1 MNIIISN
8 SSDLPIYK
16 QVKNQ
21 LKNAIIT
28 NELKQG
34 DKLPSIRVLAR
45 DLGISVITTKAAYEE
60 LESDGYVETIP
71 SKGIYVSNKNKI
83 LIREEQLQSIES
95 LISNSISIAKL
106 SGIEKKEII
115 NMIEILWEEE
125 NE

>member
-8 SSDLPIYK
+8 SSDMPIYK

-21 LKNAIIT
+21 IKNAIIT

-45 DLGISVITTKAAYEE
+45 DLSISVITTKSAYEE
-60 LESDGYVETIP
+60 LEIDGYVKTIP
-71 SKGIYVSNKNKI
+71 AKGTYVSNKNKT
-83 LIREEQLQSIES
+83 LIREEQLQNIENI
-95 LISNSISIAKL
+95 LLTAIDIAKL
-106 SGIEKKEII
+106 TNIEKEEIV

>member
-8 SSDLPIYK
+8 TSDLPIYK

-21 LKNAIIT
+21 IKNAIIT

-60 LESDGYVETIP
+60 LESDGYVETI
-71 SKGIYVSNKNKI
+71 SAKGTYVSNKNKN
-83 LIREEQLQSIES
+83 LIREEQLQNIED
-95 LISNSISIAKL
+95 LISGSINIAKL
-106 SGIEKKEII
+106 SGIGKNELI
-115 NMIEILWEEE
+115 NMMEILWEDE

>member
-8 SSDLPIYK
+8 TSDLPIYK

-34 DKLPSIRVLAR
+34 DQLPSIRVLAR

-71 SKGIYVSNKNKI
+71 AKGTYVSNKNKS
-83 LIREEQLQSIES
+83 LIREEQLQNIEN
-95 LISNSISIAKL
+95 LITNSISIAKV
-106 SGIEKKEII
+106 SGIEKFDLI